1 MGFNIKL
8 ILIEISI
15 MVSMTMEFPMDKE
28 FISSLLK
35 MINNQTISTLVD
47 FRMVNLMGL
56 VSFVK

>member
-47 FRMVNLMGL
+47 FRMVSLMGL